1 MLQTVYYVCKVNT
14 IKSFFSKSEKKIRP
28 GLFSSSVL
36 SIILK
41 SSRMFSPIYLPFMN
55 LVCELLIIVVV
66 ITCFT
71 RFAMAL
77 VAIL

>member
-1 MLQTVYYVCKVNT
+1 MLKTVYYVCMVNT
-14 IKSFFSKSEKKIRP
+14 IKAFSKSEIKIRP

-55 LVCELLIIVVV
+55 PVCELLIIFVKPLGQVFDLQS
-66 ITCFT
+66 IE
-71 RFAMAL
+71 
-77 VAIL
+77 IK

>member
-1 MLQTVYYVCKVNT
+1 MYVWSILSKA
-14 IKSFFSKSEKKIRP
+14 FSKSEKKIRP

-36 SIILK
+36 SIISK
-41 SSRMFSPIYLPFMN
+41 CSRMFSPIYLPFMN
-55 LVCELLIIVVV
+55 PVCELLIIFV

-77 VAIL
+77 VAIS

>member
-1 MLQTVYYVCKVNT
+1 MLKTVYYVCMVNT
-14 IKSFFSKSEKKIRP
+14 IKSFFKIRGKKIRP

-36 SIILK
+36 SIISK
-41 SSRMFSPIYLPFMN
+41 SSQMFSPIYLPFMN
-55 LVCELLIIVVV
+55 PVCELLIIFV